1 MSSKPVSLFCQV
13 GFQPKKQGSTYFHRV
28 DWDIP
33 YGEEMVIEDQ
43 REIRPYSVEQILAG
57 SLDFDRLPLL
67 LRNTI
72 TKVAQNTHDIIVS
85 ESPKQ
90 GKLLDFTRMVV
101 TFRPYEGE
109 EEEKVTVH

>member
-1 MSSKPVSLFCQV
+1 MPPKPLILFCQV
-13 GFQPKKQGSTYFHRV
+13 GFHEKKRGKTYFHRV

-43 REIRPYSVEQILAG
+43 REIRPYSVDQILAG
-57 SLDFDRLPLL
+57 SLDFDRLPHL

-72 TKVAQNTHDIIVS
+72 MKVAQNTHDVIVS

-101 TFRPYEGE
+101 TFRPYDSE